1 MTRLSAR
8 LHWARLL
15 PLATL
20 VALATP
26 AHAQLTPAEAAAQMG
41 RGINLGNTLE
51 PPQEGA
57 WNNGPAQEHYFDDY
71 AEAGFSTVRIPVRWD
86 QHLGTSAPFA
96 VDEAWMDRVEQVVD
110 WGLERDLFVILNA
123 HHDDWIKEDYDNP
136 VLQARLDSLW
146 SQVATRFQDKSD
158 RLLFEILNE
167 PFLPMTLAD
176 TDDMNARVLPI
187 IRRTNPTRIVLY
199 SGASWSS
206 RQQLLAARIPDDPY
220 VIGYY
225 HSYDPYLFGLEGQ
238 GTWGST
244 SDRNQLAQAFQQVAD
259 WSASTGVPAIL
270 SEFGAIRSG
279 DYNSRMRH
287 YGAFVAGALEH
298 GIPFQV
304 WDDGGDFR
312 VYERQDRDWNDVKD
326 ILISTFP
333 DGPNRFAA
341 SLTSDTLVVLSWD
354 APAQSA
360 GLVVER
366 RFGTEPYRT
375 VAEIDGALTAY
386 VDTLR
391 GGPGD
396 YTYRVVSR
404 TDGGPDKV
412 SYPQR
417 VTVVPYERAPYG
429 GAPVALPGTI
439 EAEDYDVGGEGLTYH
454 DTESANIPG
463 AYRPDEG
470 VDLEARDDGGFQL
483 AYVADGEWVE
493 YTVDVAETAR
503 YEVTAYVA
511 SQDGGGLFSFASGP
525 SFSPTFAV
533 PQTGDWQ
540 TLAAVSQT
548 MRLAAGVQ
556 PFRFRVD
563 AGTEAPFNLDRIV
576 VEALGTA
583 AEDGPEVAAI
593 RVFPN
598 PARGRFT
605 LSGVAPSLDRRV
617 EVYDALGKLVLTA
630 ALVSAEQTVEVG
642 GLAAGAYVLRVVDGG
657 ATLARRPLV
666 VVR

>member
-1 MTRLSAR
+1 MPRSAR
-8 LHWARLL
+8 SLAALL
-15 PLATL
+15 LLA
-20 VALATP
+20 AAP
-26 AHAQLTPAEAAAQMG
+26 ASAQLTPAEAVAQMG

-71 AEAGFSTVRIPVRWD
+71 AEAGFATVRVPVRWD
-86 QHLGTSAPFA
+86 QHLGTAAPFA
-96 VDEAWMDRVEQVVD
+96 VDAAWMDRVEQVVD
-110 WGLERDLFVILNA
+110 WGLERGLFVILNA
-123 HHDDWIKEDYDNP
+123 HHDDWLKNDYDDP
-136 VLQARLDSLW
+136 TLQARFDSLW
-146 SQVATRFQDKSD
+146 SQIATRFQGKPD

-167 PFLPMTLAD
+167 PFLPMTLED

-187 IRRTNPTRIVLY
+187 IRRTNPTRLVLY

-206 RQQLLAARIPDDPY
+206 RQQLLAAQIPDDPY

-225 HSYDPYLFGLEGQ
+225 HSYDPYEFGLLGE
-238 GTWGST
+238 GTWGSA
-244 SDRNQLAQAFQQVAD
+244 SDRNTLAQAFQQVAD

-279 DYNSRMRH
+279 DYNARMRH
-287 YGAFVAGALEH
+287 YGAFVAGALAH
-298 GIPFQV
+298 GIPFQA

-312 VYERQDRDWNDVKD
+312 IYERDARDWNDVKD
-326 ILISTFP
+326 VLLATFP
-333 DGPNRFAA
+333 DGPNRFAVTLA
-341 SLTSDTLVVLSWD
+341 ADTLAALSWD

-366 RFGTEPYRT
+366 RFGTEPYQT
-375 VAEIDGALTAY
+375 VAEIDGALTSY

-404 TDGGPDKV
+404 TEGGPDKL

-417 VTVVPYERAPYG
+417 VTAAPYERAPYG

-454 DTESANIPG
+454 DTESANLGG
-463 AYRPDEG
+463 AYRTSEG
-470 VDLEARDDGGFQL
+470 VDLEARDDGGVQL
-483 AYVADGEWVE
+483 AYVEDGEWVE
-493 YTVDVAETAR
+493 YTVEVPATAR
-503 YEVTAYVA
+503 YSLTAYVA
-511 SQDGGGLFSFASGP
+511 SQDGGGAFSFSAGP
-525 SFSPTFAV
+525 SFSPSFAV

-548 MRLAAGVQ
+548 MRLAAGTQ
-556 PFRFRVD
+556 RLRLRID
-563 AGTEAPFNLDRIV
+563 AGTEAPFNVDRVV

-583 AEDGPEVAAI
+583 VEGEPAASAL

-598 PARGRFT
+598 PARQRVT
-605 LSGVAPSLDRRV
+605 VSGVAPGPGRRV
-617 EVYDALGKLVLTA
+617 ELYDALGKRVWTA
-630 ALVSAEQTVEVG
+630 PLASVEPTVEVG
-642 GLAAGAYVLRVVDGG
+642 GLAAGTYVLRVVDGD
-657 ATLARRPLV
+657 ATIARAPLV